1 MLHPIKQLIESNKKE
16 IVAMMQA
23 KEMRTISFVSG
34 LTSDDVWEMESEH
47 WLDAINEDNNI
58 LVDNQLPT
66 VLVEDHVTIKPKS
79 CKVLAVHL
87 CVGDIIGFYGYLE
100 DEEEVEFFTDD
111 DFSWETGWY
120 LYEEMEKKIIS

>member
-66 VLVEDHVTIKPKS
+66 VLVEDHVTMKPKY
-79 CKVLAVHL
+79 CQVLAVHL

>member
-34 LTSDDVWEMESEH
+34 FTSDDVWEMESEH
-47 WLDAINEDNNI
+47 WLDAINENNNI

-66 VLVEDHVTIKPKS
+66 VLVEDHVTIKPKF
-79 CKVLAVHL
+79 CQVLAVHL